1 MVRKLKIIIGKLS
14 DSVGWYSVVFVQC
27 GRTSEVWGGLL
38 FKLFKNFT
46 DKNSFDKSCIQN
58 NT

>member
-27 GRTSEVWGGLL
+27 GRTSEVLGWVI
-38 FKLFKNFT
+38 
-46 DKNSFDKSCIQN
+46 IQ
-58 NT
+58 TFQKFH